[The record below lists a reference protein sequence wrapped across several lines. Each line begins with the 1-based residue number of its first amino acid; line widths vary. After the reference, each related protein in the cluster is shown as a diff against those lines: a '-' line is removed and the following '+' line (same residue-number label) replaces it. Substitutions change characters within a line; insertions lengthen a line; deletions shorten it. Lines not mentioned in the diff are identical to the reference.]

1 MCFFLLKGIT
11 LSVWETKDINIGG
24 SNQSRI
30 DFANIGS
37 QIKFIDTLKY
47 YQQNLL
53 LLTAAVT
60 KEDKKL
66 IKSIEELN
74 VQFLIRHD
82 YFGLI

>member
-1 MCFFLLKGIT
+1 MFFFLLKGIT

-30 DFANIGS
+30 DFANNGS
-37 QIKFIDTLKY
+37 QVKFIDTLKY